1 MAPQSG
7 HVHWIPLQVI
17 PQKFSSMQS
26 EQIMKPQG
34 QVQQKVCS
42 CEQAVQMYFSGRRH
56 LPLRPDFSSP
66 FIFTF
71 LQYPSSQSFI
81 LIQEFQ

>member
-56 LPLRPDFSSP
+56 LPLRPDFS
-66 FIFTF
+66 
-71 LQYPSSQSFI
+71 
-81 LIQEFQ
+81 

>member
-34 QVQQKVCS
+34 QVQQKICS
-42 CEQAVQMYFSGRRH
+42 CEHAVQMYLSGRRH
-56 LPLRPDFSSP
+56 LPLRPDFSRP

-71 LQYPSSQSFI
+71 LKYFSSQF
-81 LIQEFQ
+81 LF